1 MKKMMFT
8 LITGLIAVVLSA
20 CGGNEE
26 SKEADD
32 KAKTA
37 ETDQQKEQQMQ
48 MKEMQ
53 KQMEEM
59 QKKLEAQQVDEKKTV
74 AIVNDK
80 EILGSDYNSVL
91 ASTQGQM
98 QQMGQDP
105 TSKEAAEQVKKQ
117 TIDSLVGKT
126 LLLQEADKKGYKVSE
141 ADINKQLDEIKK
153 QFKTEKEFEA
163 ALKKSGMDM
172 KTLETQIADDIKL
185 KQYVEKEVPAG
196 EITDEEIQKTYDQYA
211 EQGKSTGQEVPKL
224 EEVKPQI
231 EQSLQQQK
239 QQEKLAQQVEELK
252 KNAKIDIKI

>member
-8 LITGLIAVVLSA
+8 LITGLMAVVLAA

-26 SKEADD
+26 SKEAKNED

-37 ETDQQKEQQMQ
+37 ETDQQKEQQ
-48 MKEMQ
+48 K
-53 KQMEEM
+53 KMEEM
-59 QKKLEAQQVDEKKTV
+59 QKKLEEQQVDEKKTV

-80 EILGSDYNSVL
+80 EIVGSDYNSVL
-91 ASTQGQM
+91 QSTQGQM

-105 TSKEAAEQVKKQ
+105 SSKEAAEQVKKQ
-117 TIDSLVGKT
+117 TIDSLVGQT
-126 LLLQEADKKGYKVSE
+126 LLLQEADKKGYKASDE
-141 ADINKQLDEIKK
+141 DIKKQLDETKK
-153 QFKTEKEFEA
+153 QFKTEKEFES

-172 KTLETQIADDIKL
+172 KTLETQIADDIKFR
-185 KQYVEKEVPAG
+185 QYVEKEIPADKV
-196 EITDEEIQKTYDQYA
+196 TDEEIQKAYDQYA
-211 EQGKSTGQEVPKL
+211 EQGKTTGQEVPKL

-252 KNAKIDIKI
+252 KNAKIEIKI

>member
-1 MKKMMFT
+1 MFT
-8 LITGLIAVVLSA
+8 LLTGLMAVVLVA

-26 SKEADD
+26 STEAKNDD

-37 ETDQQKEQQMQ
+37 ETDQQKE
-48 MKEMQ
+48 

-59 QKKLEAQQVDEKKTV
+59 QKKLEAQQIDENKTV

-80 EILGSDYNSVL
+80 EILGSDYNTAL
-91 ASTQGQM
+91 ASIQGQM

-105 TSKEAAEQVKKQ
+105 TSKEAAEQVKNQ

-141 ADINKQLDEIKK
+141 ADINKQLDEVKK
-153 QFKTEKEFEA
+153 QFKTEKEFET
-163 ALKKSGMDM
+163 ALKQSGMDM

-185 KQYVEKEVPAG
+185 NQYVEKEVPTG
-196 EITDEEIQKTYDQYA
+196 EITDEEIQKTYDQFA
-211 EQGKSTGQEVPKL
+211 EQGKSTGQEIPKL

>member
-8 LITGLIAVVLSA
+8 LITGLMAVVLAA

-26 SKEADD
+26 SKEAKNDD

-37 ETDQQKEQQMQ
+37 ETDQQKEQQNL
-48 MKEMQ
+48 
-53 KQMEEM
+53 MEEM

-80 EILGSDYNSVL
+80 EILGSDYNSAI

-141 ADINKQLDEIKK
+141 ADINKQLDETKK

>member
-8 LITGLIAVVLSA
+8 LITGLMAVVLVA
-20 CGGNEE
+20 CGGNDE
-26 SKEADD
+26 STEGKNDD

-37 ETDQQKEQQMQ
+37 ETDQQKEQQ
-48 MKEMQ
+48 

-59 QKKLEAQQVDEKKTV
+59 QKKLEAQQIDEKKTV
-74 AIVNDK
+74 AIVDDK
-80 EILGSDYNSVL
+80 EILGSDYNIAL
-91 ASTQGQM
+91 ASIQGQM

-105 TSKEAAEQVKKQ
+105 TSKEAAKQVKNQ

-141 ADINKQLDEIKK
+141 ADINKQLDEVKK
-153 QFKTEKEFEA
+153 QFKTEKEFET
-163 ALKKSGMDM
+163 ALKQSGMDM

-185 KQYVEKEVPAG
+185 NQYVEKEVPTG

>member
-1 MKKMMFT
+1 MKKIMFT
-8 LITGLIAVVLSA
+8 LITGLMAVVLAA

-26 SKEADD
+26 SKEAKNDD

-37 ETDQQKEQQMQ
+37 ETDQQKEL
-48 MKEMQ
+48 Q

-59 QKKLEAQQVDEKKTV
+59 QKKLQAQQIDEKKTV
-74 AIVNDK
+74 AIVNDI
-80 EILGSDYNSVL
+80 EILGSDYNSAL
-91 ASTQGQM
+91 ASAQGQM

-117 TIDSLVGKT
+117 TIDSLVGQT
-126 LLLQEADKKGYKVSE
+126 LLLQEADKKSYKVSE
-141 ADINKQLDEIKK
+141 ADINKQLEEIKK

-185 KQYVEKEVPAG
+185 KQYIEKEVPAG
-196 EITDEEIQKTYDQYA
+196 EITDEEIQKTYDQFA

-239 QQEKLAQQVEELK
+239 QQEKLIQQVEELK

>member
-1 MKKMMFT
+1 MFT
-8 LITGLIAVVLSA
+8 LITGLMVVVLAA

-26 SKEADD
+26 SNEAKNDD

-37 ETDQQKEQQMQ
+37 QTDQ
-48 MKEMQ
+48 Q
-53 KQMEEM
+53 KQMEEI
-59 QKKLEAQQVDEKKTV
+59 QKKLKAQQIDEKKTV

-80 EILGSDYNSVL
+80 EILGSDYNNAL
-91 ASTQGQM
+91 ASIQGQM

-105 TSKEAAEQVKKQ
+105 TSKEAAKQVKNQ
-117 TIDSLVGKT
+117 TIDSLVGQT
-126 LLLQEADKKGYKVSE
+126 LLLQDVDKKSYKVSE

-153 QFKTEKEFEA
+153 QFKTENEFEA

-172 KTLETQIADDIKL
+172 KTLETQIAGDIKL

-211 EQGKSTGQEVPKL
+211 DQGKSTGQEVPKL
-224 EEVKPQI
+224 EEVKTQI

>member
-1 MKKMMFT
+1 MKKMMLT
-8 LITGLIAVVLSA
+8 LITGLMAIVLAA

-26 SKEADD
+26 SKEAEYDD
-32 KAKTA
+32 KANTA
-37 ETDQQKEQQMQ
+37 ETDQQKEQ
-48 MKEMQ
+48 Q

-80 EILGSDYNSVL
+80 EILGSYYNSTL
-91 ASTQGQM
+91 ASAQGQM

-117 TIDSLVGKT
+117 TINSLVGQT

-141 ADINKQLDEIKK
+141 ADIKKQLDETKK

-172 KTLETQIADDIKL
+172 KILETQIADDIKL
-185 KQYVEKEVPAG
+185 KQYVEKEVPVG

-211 EQGKSTGQEVPKL
+211 EQGKSTGQEAPKL

-239 QQEKLAQQVEELK
+239 QQEKLVQQVEELK

>member
-8 LITGLIAVVLSA
+8 LITGLMVVVLAA

-26 SKEADD
+26 SKEAKNDD

-37 ETDQQKEQQMQ
+37 ETDQQKEL
-48 MKEMQ
+48 Q

-59 QKKLEAQQVDEKKTV
+59 QKKLEAQQIDEKKTV

-80 EILGSDYNSVL
+80 EILGSDYNSAL
-91 ASTQGQM
+91 ASAQGQM

-117 TIDSLVGKT
+117 TIDSLVGQT
-126 LLLQEADKKGYKVSE
+126 LLLQEADKKSYKVSE
-141 ADINKQLDEIKK
+141 GDINKQLDEIKK

-172 KTLETQIADDIKL
+172 KTLKTQIANEIKL
-185 KQYVEKEVPAG
+185 KQYVEKEVPVG
-196 EITDEEIQKTYDQYA
+196 KITDEEIQKTYDQFA

-224 EEVKPQI
+224 EEVKSQI

>member
-8 LITGLIAVVLSA
+8 LITGLMAVVLVA

-26 SKEADD
+26 STEAKNDD

-37 ETDQQKEQQMQ
+37 ETDQQKEQQ
-48 MKEMQ
+48 

-59 QKKLEAQQVDEKKTV
+59 QKKLEAQQIDEKKTV
-74 AIVNDK
+74 AIVDDK
-80 EILGSDYNSVL
+80 EILGSDYNTAL
-91 ASTQGQM
+91 ASIQGQM

-105 TSKEAAEQVKKQ
+105 TSKEAAEQAKNQ
-117 TIDSLVGKT
+117 TIDSLVGQT
-126 LLLQEADKKGYKVSE
+126 LLLQEVDKKSYKVSE

-172 KTLETQIADDIKL
+172 KTLETQIADGIKL
-185 KQYVEKEVPAG
+185 EQYIEKEVPAG
-196 EITDEEIQKTYDQYA
+196 EITDEEIQKAYDQYA

>member
-8 LITGLIAVVLSA
+8 LITGLMAIFLAA

-26 SKEADD
+26 SKEAKNDD

-37 ETDQQKEQQMQ
+37 ETEQQKEQ
-48 MKEMQ
+48 Q

-59 QKKLEAQQVDEKKTV
+59 QKKLEAQQVDKKKIV

-80 EILGSDYNSVL
+80 KILGSDYNSVL
-91 ASTQGQM
+91 ASTQRQM
-98 QQMGQDP
+98 LQMGQDP
-105 TSKEAAEQVKKQ
+105 TSKDAAEQLKNQ
-117 TIDSLVGKT
+117 AIDSLVGQT
-126 LLLQEADKKGYKVSE
+126 LLLQEADKKGYQASE
-141 ADINKQLDEIKK
+141 ADIKKQLDEMKK

-172 KTLETQIADDIKL
+172 KTLETQIADDIKF
-185 KQYVEKEVPAG
+185 KQYVEKDVVIG

-231 EQSLQQQK
+231 KQSLQHQK
-239 QQEKLAQQVEELK
+239 QQEKLAQHVEELK
-252 KNAKIDIKI
+252 KNVKIDIKI

>member
-8 LITGLIAVVLSA
+8 LITGLMAVVLAA

-26 SKEADD
+26 SKEAKNGD

-37 ETDQQKEQQMQ
+37 ETDQQKEQI
-48 MKEMQ
+48 

-59 QKKLEAQQVDEKKTV
+59 QKKLEAQQIDEKKTV

-80 EILGSDYNSVL
+80 EILGSDYNSAL

-117 TIDSLVGKT
+117 TIDSLVGQT
-126 LLLQEADKKGYKVSE
+126 LLLQEADKKSYKASE

-163 ALKKSGMDM
+163 ALNKSGMDM

-231 EQSLQQQK
+231 EQSIQQQK
-239 QQEKLAQQVEELK
+239 QQEKLAQQVQELK

>member
-8 LITGLIAVVLSA
+8 LITGLMVVVLAA

-26 SKEADD
+26 SKEAKNNDN
-32 KAKTA
+32 AKTA
-37 ETDQQKEQQMQ
+37 ETDQQKEQQ
-48 MKEMQ
+48 
-53 KQMEEM
+53 M

-80 EILGSDYNSVL
+80 KILGSDYNSAIV
-91 ASTQGQM
+91 STQGQM

-105 TSKEAAEQVKKQ
+105 TSKEAAVQVKKQ
-117 TIDSLVGKT
+117 TIDSLVRQT
-126 LLLQEADKKGYKVSE
+126 LLLQDADKKGFKASE
-141 ADINKQLDEIKK
+141 ADIKKQLDETKK

-172 KTLETQIADDIKL
+172 KTLETQIADGIKF

-224 EEVKPQI
+224 EEVKPKI

>member
-1 MKKMMFT
+1 MKKMMLT
-8 LITGLIAVVLSA
+8 LITGLMAIVLAA

-26 SKEADD
+26 SKEGEYDD
-32 KAKTA
+32 KANTA
-37 ETDQQKEQQMQ
+37 ETDQQKEQ
-48 MKEMQ
+48 Q

-59 QKKLEAQQVDEKKTV
+59 QKKLEAQQVDETKTV

-80 EILGSDYNSVL
+80 EILGSYYNSTL
-91 ASTQGQM
+91 ASAQGQM

-117 TIDSLVGKT
+117 TINSLVGQT

-141 ADINKQLDEIKK
+141 ADIKKQLDETKK

-172 KTLETQIADDIKL
+172 KILETQIADDIKL
-185 KQYVEKEVPAG
+185 KQYVEKEVPVG
-196 EITDEEIQKTYDQYA
+196 EITDEEIQKTYDQYV
-211 EQGKSTGQEVPKL
+211 EQGKSTGQEAPKL

-239 QQEKLAQQVEELK
+239 QQKKLVQQVEELK

>member
-8 LITGLIAVVLSA
+8 LITGLMAVVLVA

-26 SKEADD
+26 STEAKNDD

-37 ETDQQKEQQMQ
+37 ETDQQKEQQ
-48 MKEMQ
+48 

-59 QKKLEAQQVDEKKTV
+59 QKKLEAQQIDENKTV

-80 EILGSDYNSVL
+80 EILGSDYNTAL
-91 ASTQGQM
+91 ASIQGQM

-105 TSKEAAEQVKKQ
+105 TSKEAAEQAKNQ
-117 TIDSLVGKT
+117 TIDSLVGQT
-126 LLLQEADKKGYKVSE
+126 LLLQEADKKSYKVSE

-153 QFKTEKEFEA
+153 QFKTEKEFET

-185 KQYVEKEVPAG
+185 NQYVEKEVPAG

>member
-1 MKKMMFT
+1 MKKMMLT
-8 LITGLIAVVLSA
+8 LITGLMAIVLAA

-26 SKEADD
+26 SKEAEYDD
-32 KAKTA
+32 KANTA
-37 ETDQQKEQQMQ
+37 ETDQQKEQQ
-48 MKEMQ
+48 

-59 QKKLEAQQVDEKKTV
+59 QKKLAAQQVDEKKTV

-80 EILGSDYNSVL
+80 EILGSYYNSTL
-91 ASTQGQM
+91 ASAQGQM

-117 TIDSLVGKT
+117 TINSLVGQT

-141 ADINKQLDEIKK
+141 ADIKKQLDETKK

-172 KTLETQIADDIKL
+172 KILETQIADDIKL
-185 KQYVEKEVPAG
+185 KQYVEKEVPVG

-211 EQGKSTGQEVPKL
+211 EQGKSTGQEAPKL

-239 QQEKLAQQVEELK
+239 QQEKLVQQVEELK